1 MRRLVPRLEETARTK
16 RRAVWAEFIEAPRL
30 LRADLLRLLAE
41 RGIELYLAVTPRDFA
56 EITRHVRELSTER
69 VHPVFLL
76 DEAHLLQ
83 QQVLDHLHILSNY
96 EWDSAALLSLVLVGL
111 PELDNQLRLSRN
123 RSLWSRIHT
132 RVHLGDAAPDDTAE
146 YIHHR
151 LVGAGRAKGN
161 DLFDSDS
168 ITILHEATEGHLRDI
183 DRVATDA
190 LKRAAR
196 RKLKRIDRRLI
207 QHIMNER
214 DLD

>member
-1 MRRLVPRLEETARTK
+1 
-16 RRAVWAEFIEAPRL
+16 
-30 LRADLLRLLAE
+30 
-41 RGIELYLAVTPRDFA
+41 
-56 EITRHVRELSTER
+56 
-69 VHPVFLL
+69 
-76 DEAHLLQ
+76 
-83 QQVLDHLHILSNY
+83 
-96 EWDSAALLSLVLVGL
+96 VGL